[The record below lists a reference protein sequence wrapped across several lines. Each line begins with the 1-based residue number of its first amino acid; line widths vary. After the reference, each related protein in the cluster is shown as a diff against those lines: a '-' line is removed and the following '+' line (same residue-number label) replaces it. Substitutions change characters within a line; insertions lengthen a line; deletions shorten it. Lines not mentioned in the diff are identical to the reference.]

1 MKSFAML
8 ATAPIE
14 GFSPADPAQWRY
26 FIDGTRVTQDE
37 YRKLVDNCD
46 RQDTFH
52 SYQFAG
58 RTHCRSV
65 CYR

>member
-8 ATAPIE
+8 STSPIE
-14 GFSPADPAQWRY
+14 PSTGEDRW
-26 FIDGTRVTQDE
+26 FIDGQRVTQDE

>member
-8 ATAPIE
+8 STSPI
-14 GFSPADPAQWRY
+14 DPEDKSESRY

-37 YRKLVDNCD
+37 FRKLERYSE

-58 RTHCRSV
+58 RWHFRSV

>member
-8 ATAPIE
+8 ETFDI
-14 GFSPADPAQWRY
+14 DPENRVSRY
-26 FIDGTRVTQDE
+26 FIDGVRVTPAE